1 MSYCECHNSHYE
13 VWRLCIGGGRGWGDI
28 SFIWFPFINQK
39 RTLTFSTTIF
49 KMSFSTY
56 LSMSTFCNKWKFF
69 WDLCGVQIFLFNL
82 RQLGIYSHIPRF
94 PTLALM
100 KPDTRTTARAHAPPF
115 SRFNL
120 PAIWA
125 ICVMTPHF
133 YLSLSLTTIIGA
145 ARWFSFSSY
154 YTSFL
159 RNHKI

>member
-1 MSYCECHNSHYE
+1 MMSYCECHNSHYE

-56 LSMSTFCNKWKFF
+56 LSMSTFCNKWKIF

-100 KPDTRTTARAHAPPF
+100 KPDTRTTARARSTIFTVQSSRNLSNLCNDSPF
-115 SRFNL
+115 
-120 PAIWA
+120 
-125 ICVMTPHF
+125 
-133 YLSLSLTTIIGA
+133 LSVTVSHNNY
-145 ARWFSFSSY
+145 WDC
-154 YTSFL
+154 
-159 RNHKI
+159 